1 MLVLQKRMRDTS
13 DDPNITHEWT
23 MCQDTFADVENDG
36 EEKLSEVKNSLNE
49 WLMLQILMDLF
60 SDQQL
65 PWNMVQSQFNIKK
78 MDSII
83 TKVNINKYIKII
95 LNM

>member
-1 MLVLQKRMRDTS
+1 MK
-13 DDPNITHEWT
+13 W
-23 MCQDTFADVENDG
+23 
-36 EEKLSEVKNSLNE
+36 KLSEVKNSLNE

>member
-1 MLVLQKRMRDTS
+1 MK
-13 DDPNITHEWT
+13 W
-23 MCQDTFADVENDG
+23 
-36 EEKLSEVKNSLNE
+36 KLSEVKNSLNE

-83 TKVNINKYIKII
+83 IKVNINI
-95 LNM
+95 